1 MRKFRLLSSSAIGSA
16 ALFGMSF
23 AFTAPAYAQDD
34 TDEVQTAQDE
44 VQTAQADTPS
54 AGEQNLTVTGSRI
67 RRPNLE
73 SNVPITSVS
82 VEDLTSQGDVSVG
95 DALNDLPSLRST
107 FSQANSN
114 RFIGTTGLNILDLR
128 GLGVD
133 AHPGSRQRPPPHHVA
148 AGRLPGRRQ
157 HHSRATSSSAST

>member
-1 MRKFRLLSSSAIGSA
+1 MPRLLAAFLYGGDSSMRKFRLLSTSAIGSA
-16 ALFGMSF
+16 ALFGLSF
-23 AFTAPAYAQDD
+23 AFTAPAYAQGD
-34 TDEVQTAQDE
+34 QDE
-44 VQTAQADTPS
+44 CTAEEQAAGTCQVEMAQADAAPAS
-54 AGEQNLTVTGSRI
+54 GDQNLTVTGSRI

-114 RFIGTTGLNILDLR
+114 RFIGTTGLNIL
-128 GLGVD
+128 
-133 AHPGSRQRPPPHHVA
+133 
-148 AGRLPGRRQ
+148 
-157 HHSRATSSSAST
+157 

>member
-1 MRKFRLLSSSAIGSA
+1 MMPRLLAVFLYGGDSSMRKFRLLSTSAIGSA

-23 AFTAPAYAQDD
+23 AFTAPAYAQED
-34 TDEVQTAQDE
+34 TDEVE
-44 VQTAQADTPS
+44 TAQAETPA

-114 RFIGTTGLNILDLR
+114 RFIGTTGLNVLDLR
-128 GLGVD
+128 GLGIERTLVL
-133 AHPGSRQRPPPHHVA
+133 VN
-148 AGRLPGRRQ
+148 GR
-157 HHSRATSSSAST
+157 